1 MSKVAAEHNAINLS
15 QGFPDFPVDERLT
28 NIIARLAN
36 KNVHQYTPMAGY
48 LRFWR
53 KLQH

>member
-1 MSKVAAEHNAINLS
+1 MSKMAAEHNAINLS
-15 QGFPDFPVDERLT
+15 QGFPDFPVDELT

-36 KNVHQYTPMAGY
+36 KNVHNTPMAGY